1 MSKRIV
7 RLGGVV
13 VVLGLVAASAFLTQT
28 LNRHS
33 EPPRQARRLTIPGF
47 PRQTSVVTE
56 ENRKVFP
63 YSVVPGGA
71 KTLDEAKRSMRDPAV
86 KDHYAAIDLKN
97 LKQVTLT
104 ADLYGYVSYRFG
116 DKIYWTAKQ
125 LRLKAGET
133 VYTDGQHI
141 VRGRCL
147 NCYSALP
154 MMPIRK
160 NEPSE
165 KILDT
170 PVEVPMIALSFPR
183 LPPEAAPALPPPL
196 EELTPEVPVLPGAPG
211 APGHGG
217 IGFFPIIP
225 IIPPIHRHRPHP
237 APVPVVPVVPPET
250 AVIPE
255 PNYVWVMAGVSVI
268 LVLFEWTRT
277 RRRKWLRR

>member
-13 VVLGLVAASAFLTQT
+13 ALGVVAASAFLTQT

-33 EPPRQARRLTIPGF
+33 ETPPQARRPKIPRF
-47 PRQTSVVTE
+47 PSQATVVTE

-71 KTLDEAKRSMRDPAV
+71 KTLNEAKRAMRDPAV

-147 NCYSALP
+147 NCYSAHP
-154 MMPIRK
+154 MLPIRK

-165 KILDT
+165 AILNT

-183 LPPEAAPALPPPL
+183 LPPEEAPTLPPPL

-237 APVPVVPVVPPET
+237 APVPIVPVVPPVT
-250 AVIPE
+250 VVTPE

-268 LVLFEWTRT
+268 LAFLKLIRSGRQKRFHC
-277 RRRKWLRR
+277 